1 MVREIVLT
9 TQLGFFWRPFGEF
22 SPAAESAVDRGGMK
36 WQRPKRVGETGELS

>member
-9 TQLGFFWRPFGEF
+9 TQLVFLRPFGEF